1 VPGEPGYSYSK
12 IERRNN
18 IMFKVISIMSLTVMV
33 VILSGCAAIQGEQAS
48 STEEMLAA
56 AGFKIVAADTPDEM
70 NMLNSLTPNK
80 VQFSVRDNKPL
91 YWYAD
96 PYKCKCVWTGDQAAY
111 DRYERMVYESN
122 LVDEE
127 QEAAMMAEQA
137 EFGPGLWG
145 WAGGPWGW

>member
-1 VPGEPGYSYSK
+1 
-12 IERRNN
+12 
-18 IMFKVISIMSLTVMV
+18 MLKVISVLSLTAM
-33 VILSGCAAIQGEQAS
+33 ILVLGACAAIQGEQAA
-48 STEEMLAA
+48 STEDMLAA
-56 AGFKIVAADTPDEM
+56 AGFKIVAADTPQEM

-96 PYKCKCVWTGDQAAY
+96 PYNCKCVWTGDQAAY

>member
-1 VPGEPGYSYSK
+1 MSK
-12 IERRNN
+12 
-18 IMFKVISIMSLTVMV
+18 VMSA
-33 VILSGCAAIQGEQAS
+33 LSMAAMMLVLGACAAIQGEQS
-48 STEEMLAA
+48 KSTEELLAA
-56 AGFKIVAADTPDEM
+56 AGFQIVAADTPEEM

-96 PYKCKCVWTGDQAAY
+96 PYNCKCVWTGDQAAY
-111 DRYERMVYESN
+111 DRYENLVYESN

>member
-1 VPGEPGYSYSK
+1 
-12 IERRNN
+12 
-18 IMFKVISIMSLTVMV
+18 MLKVMSALSLTVM
-33 VILSGCAAIQGEQAS
+33 ILVLGACAAIQGEQS
-48 STEEMLAA
+48 KSTEELLAA
-56 AGFKIVAADTPDEM
+56 AGFQIVAADTPDEM

-96 PYKCKCVWTGDQAAY
+96 PYNCKCVWTGDQAAY
-111 DRYERMVYESN
+111 DRYEKLVYESN